1 MTTVRDQLGYKIM
14 LAFEGTT
21 VPERIAQWLSERPT
35 GGVSYF
41 LPYNVRTPEQVRAL
55 SAELQAITAA
65 AGHPPL
71 AIATDQE
78 GGQLNALGADTTQFA
93 GNMAIGATR
102 DTDLAQRIGAA
113 TGREMA
119 AMGINVNYA
128 PNLDIN
134 TNPDNS
140 SCGIRA
146 FGDQSPLVTAMAR
159 AYVTGLQSAG
169 VAATIKH
176 FPGSGDSQEDSH
188 FQMPLIDHSL
198 ARLNSVELP
207 PFQAAIDAGAWLV
220 MTGHFAIPALT
231 GSTELPATLSRA
243 VMHDFV
249 RGEMG
254 FKGVVISDALDM
266 AALTQ
271 GAGQIIDVIA
281 AVRAEVDLLLTT
293 NQPEKQERI
302 YQSLRLAHM
311 RGLFTDANV
320 VDSVQRIMGLKQ
332 WFAAQTQPEIDV
344 VGCAEHQAL
353 ADELAQRSLTLVRN
367 DAGLLPLRPGN
378 DARIAVVMPQP
389 QDLTPADT
397 SSYITP
403 TLAAAVRAHHGHVDE
418 FITAHEPTD
427 AEIAALREKVA
438 QYDLLILGTISAS
451 MNPAQGKLA
460 HALLATSVPTVTVA
474 LRTPYDIG
482 IYPQAQTHVVTYSIL
497 QPSMRALA
505 AALWG
510 KAQFEGQLPASIPDS
525 YVFGH
530 GLNY

>member
-1 MTTVRDQLGYKIM
+1 MTVRDQLGYKMM

-21 VPERIAQWLSERPT
+21 VPERIEKWLSERPT

-41 LPYNVRTPEQVRAL
+41 LPYNVRTPQQVRQL
-55 SAELQAITAA
+55 SAELQSITAA

-71 AIATDQE
+71 VIATDQE

-93 GNMAIGATR
+93 GNMALGATR
-102 DTDLAQRIGAA
+102 DTDLARRVGAA

-119 AMGINVNYA
+119 AMGINTNYA

-146 FGDQSPLVTAMAR
+146 FGDQSPLVTTMAH
-159 AYVTGLQSAG
+159 AYVTGIQSAG

-188 FQMPLIDHSL
+188 FEMPLIDHSL
-198 ARLNSVELP
+198 ARLKSVELP
-207 PFQAAIDAGAWLV
+207 PFQAAIDAGARLV
-220 MTGHFAIPALT
+220 MTGHFAIPVLT
-231 GSTELPATLSRA
+231 GTAETPATLSRA
-243 VMHDFV
+243 VMHDFI
-249 RGEMG
+249 RGAMG

-293 NQPEKQERI
+293 NQPEVQERI
-302 YQSLRLAHM
+302 YQSLQLAHM
-311 RGLFTDANV
+311 RGLFDDDCIV
-320 VDSVQRIMGLKQ
+320 PSVQRIMALKQ
-332 WFAAQTQPEIDV
+332 WIAEQEQPDIDV

-367 DAGLLPLRPGN
+367 DAGLLPLRPKP
-378 DARIAVVMPQP
+378 DARIAVIVPEP
-389 QDLTPADT
+389 KDLTPADT
-397 SSYITP
+397 SSYIKHS
-403 TLAAAVRAHHGHVDE
+403 LAEAIRAYHPHVDE

-427 AEIAALREKVA
+427 AEIVGLRENSA
-438 QYDLLILGTISAS
+438 EYDLLIIGTISAS
-451 MNPAQGKLA
+451 MNLGQA
-460 HALLATSVPTVTVA
+460 ALVNTLLDTAVETVTVA
-474 LRTPYDIG
+474 LRTPYDLG
-482 IYPQAQTHVVTYSIL
+482 VYPQAQTHVVTYSIL
-497 QPSMRALA
+497 PPSMRALA

-510 KAQFEGQLPASIPDS
+510 KAQFEGQLPASISGS
-525 YVFGH
+525 YAFGH